1 MFSLQITMALA
12 YTFYALVI
20 LLHVL
25 IILGVVP
32 HTLVSGGRIT
42 SFEDQV
48 KVSTSS
54 IFISIIGLI
63 FVSLGLLSPNIR
75 KTLIYAILAF
85 VLTAFWTLSFFLQI
99 FGTNFE
105 RYGMS
110 ILVLLGILSHL
121 SLALIRFGETNA

>member
-1 MFSLQITMALA
+1 MFSLQTTIALA
-12 YTFYALVI
+12 YTFYALVL

-25 IILGVVP
+25 IILGVIP

-75 KTLIYAILAF
+75 KTLVYSILAF
-85 VLTAFWTLSFFLQI
+85 VLTAFWTLSLFLQI

-105 RYGMS
+105 RYGLS

-121 SLALIRFGETNA
+121 SLALIRFGEMNE